1 MGQPGRRAL
10 SLAVAISTACVVARS
25 LVFILYEQSFF
36 DSDQAIIGLMAK
48 HLAEGRALP
57 LFFYGQSYL
66 LGLDAWFAAPFFLVF
81 GPSVAALHGAMV
93 VLNVVVAGLLVVGLV
108 RWGGL
113 APAEAAAATVFFSF
127 APPLT
132 GALLIEAGAIV
143 TFLAVLLLWILR
155 ERPLGFGIVLAL
167 GVLYREFTIYAPVI
181 LLIGDVWS
189 RRLWTPARIR
199 TWAIAGLVA
208 LATVQGV
215 QALRPYAD
223 LMGPGTP
230 GQLTGGLDRPTVGNV
245 LARVSIRPREF
256 PTRAA
261 AMARDYLPGLLG
273 GRYIDR
279 PVAKQGRDELFW
291 VLAIGL
297 TGMLVRALLQARR
310 EGFERTAFG
319 WYLIGLG
326 LASAA
331 GYVATRPTTDIPT
344 ERYFLLAV
352 LLPVGIVGVSWA
364 LNRSQFWKGAAVVVL
379 GVWTIVSAV
388 DHVRQGHRYW
398 SGSEPNDIRLLADA
412 LVARDIEVA
421 EAGYWRAYKV
431 AFLANERVRIAS
443 TDVARITEYQRL
455 AEAAG
460 DDLVRISDE
469 PCEGGEVVGP
479 WMLCRD

>member
-1 MGQPGRRAL
+1 
-10 SLAVAISTACVVARS
+10 
-25 LVFILYEQSFF
+25 
-36 DSDQAIIGLMAK
+36 
-48 HLAEGRALP
+48 
-57 LFFYGQSYL
+57 
-66 LGLDAWFAAPFFLVF
+66 
-81 GPSVAALHGAMV
+81 
-93 VLNVVVAGLLVVGLV
+93 
-108 RWGGL
+108 
-113 APAEAAAATVFFSF
+113 
-127 APPLT
+127 
-132 GALLIEAGAIV
+132 
-143 TFLAVLLLWILR
+143 
-155 ERPLGFGIVLAL
+155 
-167 GVLYREFTIYAPVI
+167 
-181 LLIGDVWS
+181 
-189 RRLWTPARIR
+189 
-199 TWAIAGLVA
+199 
-208 LATVQGV
+208 
-215 QALRPYAD
+215 
-223 LMGPGTP
+223 
-230 GQLTGGLDRPTVGNV
+230 
-245 LARVSIRPREF
+245 
-256 PTRAA
+256 
-261 AMARDYLPGLLG
+261 LLG

-331 GYVATRPTTDIPT
+331 GYVATRPTADIPT